1 MWVEVTLCTLYVARC
16 YIPRNKSN
24 CYKMIIFLKYVL
36 SFLHVRILEMCWL
49 WEILML
55 GLGNLQNVEDEH
67 NVMVSEI

>member
-1 MWVEVTLCTLYVARC
+1 
-16 YIPRNKSN
+16 
-24 CYKMIIFLKYVL
+24 MIIFLKYVL

-67 NVMVSEI
+67 NVMVSEIWFVT